1 VRLFALL
8 ACALLAAGCT
18 VGEGSGEVT
27 SERLYIEDCWDGP
40 FDLDPDFFAAN
51 PFRDESLTI
60 RVQRGDDSP
69 ELSDGL
75 YVVVNDLKGK
85 RETLESQGVVEA
97 SVGLPADIEVIG
109 TDYDMSSFA
118 PTDVS
123 LALYLHSTCH
133 TVNGAVYALSG
144 NITFTSLFSGDP
156 NEPDADDRLTEAT
169 FSAQFADPRQ
179 LTGDAAQN
187 AAVTSTVNGQF
198 RFFFQRGQPAQPFQ

>member
-1 VRLFALL
+1 MRLLLVPAAL
-8 ACALLAAGCT
+8 ALVGCSG
-18 VGEGSGEVT
+18 GEGSGEVT

-40 FDLDPDFFAAN
+40 FDLGPDFFAAN
-51 PFRDESLTI
+51 PFRDEALII
-60 RVQRGDDSP
+60 RIQRGDDLP

-75 YVVVNDLKGK
+75 YVVVNGLQEKRAQLKAEGSLDLN
-85 RETLESQGVVEA
+85 
-97 SVGLPADIEVIG
+97 VGLPADIEVVG
-109 TDYDMSSFA
+109 GAYEASSFTS
-118 PTDVS
+118 TDIS